1 MISNP
6 QKRKKIQIKSYK
18 NVKHVTS
25 QNSKIIDDIRE
36 SLFNNFNLN
45 IIKNKLRI
53 INIYNTGQ
61 KNSHRLYNI
70 SLGKKFTNGFI
81 RNDHDVLEISDRDFV
96 RGNNSL
102 LLYHFVNTEITFIFH
117 LILRF
122 MHVFKALS
130 EDVFFGFFSMLVHF
144 YFPMLGS
151 FEVIIVVLQDLKL

>member
-1 MISNP
+1 MRATICAQELLSDIL
-6 QKRKKIQIKSYK
+6 QRH
-18 NVKHVTS
+18 NV
-25 QNSKIIDDIRE
+25 
-36 SLFNNFNLN
+36 
-45 IIKNKLRI
+45 
-53 INIYNTGQ
+53 
-61 KNSHRLYNI
+61 
-70 SLGKKFTNGFI
+70 
-81 RNDHDVLEISDRDFV
+81 EIFGWLQWWNHLVFER
-96 RGNNSL
+96 RNNSF